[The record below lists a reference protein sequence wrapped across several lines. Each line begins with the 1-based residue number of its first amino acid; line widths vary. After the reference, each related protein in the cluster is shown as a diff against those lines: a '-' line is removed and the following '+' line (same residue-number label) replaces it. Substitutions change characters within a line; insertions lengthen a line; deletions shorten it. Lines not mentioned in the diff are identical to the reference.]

1 MIMRKNKVFILVL
14 LIGLLFAIRII
25 WGNTALESN
34 HVMITSEMIPDDFSG
49 YRIAHISDYHNTESN
64 RLNKQLLKIL
74 KEEEPDM
81 IAITGVLI
89 DSRRTDI
96 DVSLRFAE
104 QAVKI
109 APCYYVTGNHE
120 SRIDDLDTLKS
131 GLEALGV
138 KVLDNKRLILQKGND
153 EITLIG
159 VSDPKFMT
167 RKIEEEDE
175 IMRQCL
181 TQLSKEADTYRIL
194 LSHRPELFEIYKQ
207 AEINLV
213 FSGHAH
219 GGQFRLPVLGGLIA
233 PNQGFFPKYDAGV
246 FTEDETSMVV
256 SRGIGNSIVPVRIN
270 NRPEVVMVELRHDGQ

>member
-1 MIMRKNKVFILVL
+1 M
-14 LIGLLFAIRII
+14 LFAIWII
-25 WGNTALESN
+25 QGNTALELNRVIIESK
-34 HVMITSEMIPDDFSG
+34 EIPDEFSG
-49 YRIAHISDYHNTESN
+49 FRIAHISDFHNTKSK
-64 RLNKQLLKIL
+64 RLKDTLLQYL
-74 KEEEPDM
+74 NETEPDM
-81 IAITGVLI
+81 VVITGDLI

-181 TQLSKEADTYRIL
+181 TQLSEEADTYRIL